1 MQRRSSAHDYR
12 LPGIY
17 HVTIRVAEELWQP
30 LGAVVGND
38 AASASVALT
47 AAGAAV
53 ERELLTAISAHYP
66 MVTVDAYVI
75 MPEHLHFLLIVRE
88 PLVSSSGRSAHLGQV
103 IAGFKQGCNRA
114 YWAATGQEDLAA
126 KPQGTVAA
134 KPQGT
139 VATTGAT
146 GAATG
151 TVTAT
156 GATGET
162 EATEATEATGATG
175 ATEATTGAS
184 SVHGGFAA
192 RKERFSS
199 GRAALFAPGY
209 CDVMPVEAGQ
219 LETMRAYIADNPRSR
234 WLRTHD
240 RLRLQPQRGT
250 IVTALTLPALHGY
263 LQRECPPHLF
273 TAEIWGQIEGRLL
286 TANGRIV
293 CDSYGDLTLLQRR
306 LLPVVCHRKDKPL
319 YEQQRERCLTAASAG
334 AMLVSPRIAKGE
346 QNILDAAASEGHP
359 VAIVSDNGFPD
370 VYHPSASLTEHCGD
384 GRLLIVSPWQYQ
396 YRGKEDAVSVP
407 FCKTMNCVAQ
417 ALCRQKDEW
426 WRLEIE
432 H

>member
-17 HVTIRVAEELWQP
+17 HVTIRVAEGLWQP

-75 MPEHLHFLLIVRE
+75 MPEHLHFVLIVRE
-88 PLVSSSGRSAHLGQV
+88 PLVSSGGRSAHLGQV

-114 YWAATGQEDLAA
+114 YWAATGQEALAA

-134 KPQGT
+134 
-139 VATTGAT
+139 TGAT

-151 TVTAT
+151 QEALAAKPQGTVA
-156 GATGET
+156 
-162 EATEATEATGATG
+162 ATGATG
-175 ATEATTGAS
+175 AATGAS

-199 GRAALFAPGY
+199 GRGALFAPGY

-219 LETMRAYIADNPRSR
+219 LETMRAYITDNPRSR

-250 IVTALTLPALHGY
+250 IDTALTLPALRGY

-273 TAEIWGQIEGRLL
+273 TAEIWGQIERRLL

-319 YEQQRERCLTAASAG
+319 FEQQRERCLTAARAG
-334 AMLVSPRIAKGE
+334 VMLVSPRIAKGE

-370 VYHPSASLTEHCGD
+370 VYHPSATQMERCGD

-417 ALCRQKDEW
+417 ALCREKDEW
-426 WRLEIE
+426 WRLKIE
-432 H
+432 D

>member
-17 HVTIRVAEELWQP
+17 HVTIRVAEGLWQP

-75 MPEHLHFLLIVRE
+75 MPEHLHFVLIVRK
-88 PLVSSSGRSAHLGQV
+88 PLVSSGGRSAHLGQV

-114 YWAATGQEDLAA
+114 YWAATGQEALAA
-126 KPQGTVAA
+126 KPQGTMAA
-134 KPQGT
+134 TGA
-139 VATTGAT
+139 VTGAT

-151 TVTAT
+151 QAALAAKPQGTAAAT
-156 GATGET
+156 GAT
-162 EATEATEATGATG
+162 TGATV
-175 ATEATTGAS
+175 ETTDAG

-192 RKERFSS
+192 RKERFNS

-240 RLRLQPQRGT
+240 RQRLQPQRGT
-250 IVTALTLPALHGY
+250 IDTALTLPALRGY

-319 YEQQRERCLTAASAG
+319 FEQQRERCLTAASAG

-346 QNILDAAASEGHP
+346 QDILDAAASEGHP

-370 VYHPSASLTEHCGD
+370 VYHPSATQIERCGD

-407 FCKTMNCVAQ
+407 FCKTMNSVAQ

-426 WRLEIE
+426 WRLNFE

>member
-1 MQRRSSAHDYR
+1 MAIRRDTEHSMQRRSAAHDYR
-12 LPGIY
+12 LPGAY
-17 HVTIRVAEELWQP
+17 HVTIRVAEGLWQP

-66 MVTVDAYVI
+66 MVTIDAYVI
-75 MPEHLHFLLIVRE
+75 MPEHLHFVLIVRE
-88 PLVSSSGRSAHLGQV
+88 PLVSSGGRSAHLGQV

-114 YWAATGQEDLAA
+114 YWAATGQAALAA

-134 KPQGT
+134 TG
-139 VATTGAT
+139 ATTGAT
-146 GAATG
+146 
-151 TVTAT
+151 V
-156 GATGET
+156 ET
-162 EATEATEATGATG
+162 TDAG
-175 ATEATTGAS
+175 

-192 RKERFSS
+192 RKERFNS

-219 LETMRAYIADNPRSR
+219 LETMRAYITDNPRSR

-250 IVTALTLPALHGY
+250 IDTALTLPALRGY

-273 TAEIWGQIEGRLL
+273 TAEIWRQIEGRLL

-293 CDSYGDLTLLQRR
+293 CDSYGDQTLLQRR
-306 LLPVVCHRKDKPL
+306 RMPVVCHRKDKPL
-319 YEQQRERCLTAASAG
+319 YEQQRERCLTAASTG
-334 AMLVSPRIAKGE
+334 AVLVSPRIAKGE
-346 QNILDAAASEGHP
+346 QDILDAAASEGHP

-370 VYHPSASLTEHCGD
+370 VYHPSGAQTERCTK
-384 GRLLIVSPWQYQ
+384 GRLLIISPWQNQ

-417 ALCRQKDEW
+417 ALCRQKDDW
-426 WRLEIE
+426 WRLKIE

>member
-1 MQRRSSAHDYR
+1 MAIRRETEHSMQRRSSAHDYR
-12 LPGIY
+12 LPGAY
-17 HVTIRVAEELWQP
+17 HVTIRVAEGLWQP

-75 MPEHLHFLLIVRE
+75 MPEHLHFVLIVRK
-88 PLVSSSGRSAHLGQV
+88 PLVSSGGRSAHLGQV

-114 YWAATGQEDLAA
+114 YWAATGQAALAA
-126 KPQGTVAA
+126 KPQGTAA
-134 KPQGT
+134 
-139 VATTGAT
+139 AGAT
-146 GAATG
+146 
-151 TVTAT
+151 
-156 GATGET
+156 
-162 EATEATEATGATG
+162 TG

-192 RKERFSS
+192 RKERFNS

-219 LETMRAYIADNPRSR
+219 LETMRAYITDNPRSR

-250 IVTALTLPALHGY
+250 IDTALTLPALRGY

-319 YEQQRERCLTAASAG
+319 YEQQRERCLTAASTG
-334 AMLVSPRIAKGE
+334 AVLVSPRIAKGE
-346 QNILDAAASEGHP
+346 QDILDAAASEGHP

-370 VYHPSASLTEHCGD
+370 VYHPSATQIERCGD

-417 ALCRQKDEW
+417 ALCRQKDDW
-426 WRLEIE
+426 WRLKIE